1 MKKLK
6 TKVSGKGL
14 KALWVTE
21 KTHKMFMRMAL
32 SRDIKVEDVLLRMNE
47 ICQKQK

>member
-1 MKKLK
+1 MKKIK

-14 KALWVTE
+14 KALWVTDS
-21 KTHKMFMRMAL
+21 THKKIMRMAL
-32 SRDIKVEDVLLRMNE
+32 SSDIKVEDVILKLID